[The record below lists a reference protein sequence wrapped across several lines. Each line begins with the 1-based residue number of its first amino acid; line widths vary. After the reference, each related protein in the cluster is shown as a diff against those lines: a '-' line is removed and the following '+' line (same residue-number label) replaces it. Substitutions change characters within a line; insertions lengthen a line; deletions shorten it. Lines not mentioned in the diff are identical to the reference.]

1 MRLKESLEHING
13 RFILSYNDCV
23 EIRKM
28 YDGFT
33 IIEAERNDNLV
44 SKNGGRKY
52 KELIIKNY

>member
-1 MRLKESLEHING
+1 M
-13 RFILSYNDCV
+13 SYNDCP
-23 EIRKM
+23 EIREL
-28 YDGFT
+28 YDGFD